1 VTHTPPRDPDGGL
14 EVPNDVKRQ
23 LGLDMDPQWII
34 LDEINR
40 FVWPGY
46 DLRKVP
52 RSGADTYGMLPEAL
66 FQEVLTGL
74 LVRNRARKTVIV
86 NRN

>member
-1 VTHTPPRDPDGGL
+1 MTHTAPTDPDGAL
-14 EVPNDVKRQ
+14 EVPNDAKRQ
-23 LGLDMDPQWII
+23 LGLDMDPKWIV

-52 RSGADTYGMLPEAL
+52 RTHADSYGMLPEAL
-66 FQEVLTGL
+66 FQDVLKGL
-74 LVRNRARKTVIV
+74 LARHRARKSVIV
-86 NRN
+86 DRD